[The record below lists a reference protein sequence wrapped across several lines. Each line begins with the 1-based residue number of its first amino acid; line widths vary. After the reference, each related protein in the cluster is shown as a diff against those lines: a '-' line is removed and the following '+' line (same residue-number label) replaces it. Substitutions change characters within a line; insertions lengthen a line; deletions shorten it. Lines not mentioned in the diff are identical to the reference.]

1 MSEEIGRLKEQIVD
15 IGARLYTRGYVVAAD
30 GNISA
35 RLADGNILTTPSGLC
50 KGTLTPEQI
59 LLVDA
64 EGRVLEGG
72 LKPSSEIKMHVEAYR
87 QRADIKA
94 IVHAHPPISTGFS
107 CAGEPLDKAILAEV
121 ILTLG
126 CVPIARYG
134 TPSTEQVAESIR
146 ELIKL
151 HDGILLANHGAL
163 TVGPD
168 LMNAYF
174 KMETIE
180 HFAKISLVTR
190 ILGRE
195 NVLTSERVGEL
206 ERVGRERGIAV
217 PALECD
223 SCPRVAESPER
234 YSLTRDELIELLEHA
249 IRTSKRG
256 QS

>member
-1 MSEEIGRLKEQIVD
+1 MAEEIQRLREQIVD
-15 IGARLYTRGYVVAAD
+15 IGARLYSRGYVVAAD
-30 GNISA
+30 GNISV
-35 RLADGNILTTPSGLC
+35 RLGDGTILTTPSGLC
-50 KGTLTPEQI
+50 KGTLEPGQLI
-59 LLVDA
+59 LVDA
-64 EGRVLEGG
+64 DGEVLEGS
-72 LKPSSEIKMHVEAYR
+72 LKPSSEIKMHLEAYR
-87 QRADIKA
+87 RRPDINA

-146 ELIKL
+146 ELIAV

-195 NVLTSERVGEL
+195 NVLTAEKVGEL
-206 ERVGRERGIAV
+206 ERVGRERGISV
-217 PALECD
+217 PALACD
-223 SCPRVAESPER
+223 SCPRVAGEPER
-234 YSLTRDELIELLEHA
+234 YPLTRDELIDLISAALA
-249 IRTSKRG
+249 D
-256 QS
+256 QQ

>member
-1 MSEEIGRLKEQIVD
+1 MSEEIGELREQIVD

-35 RLADGNILTTPSGLC
+35 RLEDGNILTTPSGLC
-50 KGTLTPEQI
+50 KGTLRAEQI
-59 LLVDA
+59 LLVDS
-64 EGRVLEGG
+64 EGKVLEGE
-72 LKPSSEIKMHVEAYR
+72 LAPSSEIKMHVEAYR
-87 QRADIKA
+87 QRKDIKA

-146 ELIKL
+146 ELIKA

-163 TVGPD
+163 TVGPS
-168 LMNAYF
+168 LMDAYF

-206 ERVGRERGIAV
+206 ERVGRERGIEV

-223 SCPRVAESPER
+223 TCPRVAESPEKF
-234 YSLTRDELIELLEHA
+234 SLTRDELIELLERA
-249 IRTSKRG
+249 LT
-256 QS
+256 

>member
-1 MSEEIGRLKEQIVD
+1 MTDQTQRLRNEIVD
-15 IGARLYTRGYVVAAD
+15 IGARLYNRGYVVAAD

-35 RLADGNILTTPSGLC
+35 RLDDGSFLTTPTGLC

-59 LLVDA
+59 IHVDPD
-64 EGRVLEGG
+64 GNVLEGG
-72 LKPSSEIKMHVEAYR
+72 LPPSSEIKMHVEAYR

-146 ELIKL
+146 ELIKI

-163 TVGPD
+163 TVGPT
-168 LMNAYF
+168 LLNAYF

-195 NVLTSERVGEL
+195 NILTAEKVGEL
-206 ERVGRERGIAV
+206 ERVGRERGVLV

-223 SCPRVAESPER
+223 SCPRVADSPER
-234 YSLTRDELIELLEHA
+234 FSLTRDELLDLLERA
-249 IRTSKRG
+249 LNAGKPTP
-256 QS
+256 